1 MSEQPKEPATAWR
14 VLDVALDI
22 SATVAGIALIGVGV
36 AWWAHPG
43 LSLVAV
49 GSVLLGLV
57 VIARFVR
64 RRT

>member
-1 MSEQPKEPATAWR
+1 MSGWIDLS
-14 VLDVALDI
+14 VSVVAL
-22 SATVAGIALIGVGV
+22 VLIGVGV